1 MQLTR
6 RALIAG
12 LALLLSCGSAMAQYP
27 EKPVRLVVPFPPG
40 GPTDVFAR
48 VLSIGLAEQLGQQV
62 VIDNK
67 AGAGGTVGTDLVA
80 KAKPDGYTLLFG
92 TAATHGINV
101 SLYETLPYDPLKD
114 FELIALAGLVPMV
127 LLVPP
132 DQPRVLKELIAKL
145 KSEPGKA
152 TYASSGNGTTNHL
165 AGELF
170 KSRAGV
176 DAVHVPYRGSGP
188 ALQDLMGGRVTFMF
202 DSFGTSLEQIKAG
215 KLYAVAIMADK
226 RSQARPDVPTTA
238 EAGLR
243 DFVGGTW
250 NVVAAPELGLQLKT
264 WCYPIMGCAGYR
276 GYFDLDFLIDTDSGE
291 VYLGELNPRIC
302 GASPMTNHAAFAYAE
317 TFALDATVDV
327 VGLDHDL
334 HLDLGQKIDHVFRAA
349 IQLGMAFL
357 PPEPLR
363 LQHRDALQANLVQRV
378 LHLIQFERLNDSLD
392 LFHARQARSGRA
404 SPGVRL
410 PERLLTFSS
419 MNSTISDH
427 LSVPCRPK

>member
-1 MQLTR
+1 MQLMR

-12 LALLLSCGSAMAQYP
+12 LALLLSCASAMAQYP
-27 EKPVRLVVPFPPG
+27 DKPVRLIVPFPPG

-48 VLSIGLAEQLGQQV
+48 VLSVGLTEQLGQQV
-62 VIDNK
+62 LIDNK

-92 TAATHGINV
+92 TAATHGINI
-101 SLYETLPYDPLKD
+101 SLYDTLPYDPLKD
-114 FELIALAGLVPMV
+114 FELIALTGLVPMV

-170 KSRAGV
+170 KSRAGI

-215 KLYAVAIMADK
+215 KLYAVTIMADK
-226 RSQARPDVPTTA
+226 RSQARPDVPTAA

-250 NVVAAPELGLQLKT
+250 NVVAAPVGTPKEIVDRLNVAINKALASETVADRLRQLG
-264 WCYPIMGCAGYR
+264 IEAV
-276 GYFDLDFLIDTDSGE
+276 TDSTPASTRAFVSAEIVKWRE
-291 VYLGELNPRIC
+291 VI
-302 GASPMTNHAAFAYAE
+302 
-317 TFALDATVDV
+317 
-327 VGLDHDL
+327 
-334 HLDLGQKIDHVFRAA
+334 RAA
-349 IQLGMAFL
+349 GAKV
-357 PPEPLR
+357 
-363 LQHRDALQANLVQRV
+363 D
-378 LHLIQFERLNDSLD
+378 
-392 LFHARQARSGRA
+392 
-404 SPGVRL
+404 
-410 PERLLTFSS
+410 
-419 MNSTISDH
+419 
-427 LSVPCRPK
+427 

>member
-27 EKPVRLVVPFPPG
+27 DKPVRLVVPFPPG

-48 VLSIGLAEQLGQQV
+48 VLSAGLAEQLGQQV
-62 VIDNK
+62 LIDNK

-92 TAATHGINV
+92 TAATHGINI
-101 SLYETLPYDPLKD
+101 SLYKTLPYDPLKD
-114 FELIALAGLVPMV
+114 FELIALTGLVPMV

-170 KSRAGV
+170 KSRAGI

-250 NVVAAPELGLQLKT
+250 NVVAAPAGTPKEIVDRLNVAINKALASETVADRLRQLG
-264 WCYPIMGCAGYR
+264 IEAV
-276 GYFDLDFLIDTDSGE
+276 TDSTPASTRAFVSAEIVKWRE
-291 VYLGELNPRIC
+291 VI
-302 GASPMTNHAAFAYAE
+302 
-317 TFALDATVDV
+317 
-327 VGLDHDL
+327 
-334 HLDLGQKIDHVFRAA
+334 RAA
-349 IQLGMAFL
+349 GAKV
-357 PPEPLR
+357 
-363 LQHRDALQANLVQRV
+363 D
-378 LHLIQFERLNDSLD
+378 
-392 LFHARQARSGRA
+392 
-404 SPGVRL
+404 
-410 PERLLTFSS
+410 
-419 MNSTISDH
+419 
-427 LSVPCRPK
+427 